1 MPYPLNSGG
10 RIAIYD
16 TLKLLSKNNE
26 LTIIIIDDNSK
37 NSLYIPDLKIY
48 SDKIYFF
55 GKSKF
60 KCFINAIIGLFN
72 KQSLQVGYFYFKDI
86 QCLIDILFKEHD
98 LFFSFMIRTS
108 TYGLNLDIKK
118 INYAI
123 DSMYLNYL
131 KSTNNTTSNFWKLIF
146 KIELPLLKNTEIKSI
161 KNYDATLF
169 VNRDECLYWKN
180 YGNAITMPHGVDE
193 SILFYNKFDKNYK
206 NAITFIG
213 RMDYQPNIDAVKWF
227 IENVLPKLN
236 KNIEFNIIG
245 GYVTN
250 EILNLQKNNIKILGF
265 LEDPY
270 IVLNS
275 SLCTV
280 APMQTGGGLQT
291 KILIAM
297 ALKSIVIS
305 TSLASNP
312 IEGVEN
318 NINIIIEDNPDLMAT
333 KINDIYNNSSKYIT
347 IKNEAK
353 NLILKNYSLEVIEKK
368 LNIIVNKY
376 IL

>member
-1 MPYPLNSGG
+1 M
-10 RIAIYD
+10 
-16 TLKLLSKNNE
+16 
-26 LTIIIIDDNSK
+26 
-37 NSLYIPDLKIY
+37 
-48 SDKIYFF
+48 
-55 GKSKF
+55 
-60 KCFINAIIGLFN
+60 
-72 KQSLQVGYFYFKDI
+72 
-86 QCLIDILFKEHD
+86 
-98 LFFSFMIRTS
+98 
-108 TYGLNLDIKK
+108 
-118 INYAI
+118 
-123 DSMYLNYL
+123 
-131 KSTNNTTSNFWKLIF
+131 
-146 KIELPLLKNTEIKSI
+146 
-161 KNYDATLF
+161 
-169 VNRDECLYWKN
+169 
-180 YGNAITMPHGVDE
+180 
-193 SILFYNKFDKNYK
+193 
-206 NAITFIG
+206 
-213 RMDYQPNIDAVKWF
+213 
-227 IENVLPKLN
+227 
-236 KNIEFNIIG
+236 IG